1 MSKRSP
7 DLKKVPD
14 QKRSGTSSSNALPD
28 LIVSYVQEEFQKL
41 ADPVNAVP
49 MAAYMKTE
57 MPFYG
62 IPKPLRV
69 PIYRT
74 LKKEYAPA
82 SQEEYEDSVLALW
95 QLPHRE
101 EKYAAIEYAMF
112 FDKFITHKS
121 VALYERLV
129 REGQWWDF
137 VDPVAIW
144 LVGIALKKDRTRLEP
159 KMNKWIRDP
168 DMWIRRTAILSQ
180 NRHKSE
186 TNEAMLFEHCLDRA
200 HEKEFFIRK
209 AIGWALREYSYAA
222 PQSVRKFLDKNKDK
236 LSPLSLKEGAKQLD
250 RAKARTT

>member
-1 MSKRSP
+1 MPTQSLEQR
-7 DLKKVPD
+7 
-14 QKRSGTSSSNALPD
+14 
-28 LIVSYVQEEFQKL
+28 IVKFVQSQFKAL
-41 ADPVNAVP
+41 ADPANAVP

-69 PIYRT
+69 PIYKT
-74 LKKEYAPA
+74 LKKEYAP
-82 SQEEYEDSVLALW
+82 STQEEYEACVLALW
-95 QLPHRE
+95 NLPHRE

-112 FDKFITHKS
+112 FDKFITSKS
-121 VALYERLV
+121 ISLYERLV

-137 VDPVAIW
+137 VDPIATA
-144 LVGIALKKDRTRLEP
+144 LVGIALKKERSRFEAKL
-159 KMNKWIRDP
+159 NKWIDDD

-180 NRHKSE
+180 NKHKAE
-186 TNEAMLFEHCLDRA
+186 TNEQMLFDYCLKRA

-222 PQSVRKFLDKNKDK
+222 PKAVRKFLDQNKNT

-250 RAKARTT
+250 RTAKS

>member
-1 MSKRSP
+1 MPKQKQNTKQ
-7 DLKKVPD
+7 LQANQTLD
-14 QKRSGTSSSNALPD
+14 QRV
-28 LIVSYVQEEFQKL
+28 VSLVQREFENL
-41 ADPVNAVP
+41 ADPVYAVP

-74 LKKEYAPA
+74 LKKEYAP
-82 SQEEYEDSVLALW
+82 STQEEYESCVLALW
-95 QLPHRE
+95 NLPHRE

-112 FDKFITHKS
+112 FDKFITYKS
-121 VALYERLV
+121 LPLYERLV

-137 VDPVAIW
+137 VDPIAIA
-144 LVGIALKKDRTRLEP
+144 LVGIALKKERARVEP
-159 KMNKWIRDP
+159 KMNKWIHAP

-180 NRHKSE
+180 NRHKAE
-186 TNEAMLFEHCLDRA
+186 TNEQMLFEHCLDRA

-222 PQSVRKFLDKNKDK
+222 PKAVRQFIEKNKNT
-236 LSPLSLKEGAKQLD
+236 LSTLSAKEGAKQLD
-250 RAKARTT
+250 RIRK

>member
-1 MSKRSP
+1 
-7 DLKKVPD
+7 VP
-14 QKRSGTSSSNALPD
+14 QPKQRLEQPHTEEPLHERVVAL
-28 LIVSYVQEEFQKL
+28 VQREFEKL

-49 MAAYMKTE
+49 MAAYMKTD

-74 LKKEYAPA
+74 LKKEYAPET
-82 SQEEYEDSVLALW
+82 QKEYESCVLALW
-95 QLPHRE
+95 NLPHRE

-112 FDKFITHKS
+112 FDKFITYKS
-121 VALYERLV
+121 LPLYERMV

-137 VDPVAIW
+137 VDPIAIA
-144 LVGIALKKDRTRLEP
+144 LVGIALKKDRAKVEP
-159 KMNKWIRDP
+159 KMRKWIGDP

-180 NRHKSE
+180 NRHKAE
-186 TNEAMLFEHCLDRA
+186 TNEQMLFEHCLDRA

-222 PQSVRKFLDKNKDK
+222 PKAVRKFIEKNKNT
-236 LSPLSLKEGAKQLD
+236 LSPLSVKEGAKQLD
-250 RAKARTT
+250 RVGK

>member
-1 MSKRSP
+1 MVNSDPSLDSR
-7 DLKKVPD
+7 V
-14 QKRSGTSSSNALPD
+14 
-28 LIVSYVQEEFQKL
+28 VSYVQREFKKL
-41 ADPVNAVP
+41 ADPINAVP

-74 LKKEYAPA
+74 LKKEYAP
-82 SQEEYEDSVLALW
+82 STQEEYEACVLALW
-95 QLPHRE
+95 NLNHRE

-112 FDKFITHKS
+112 FDKFITYKS
-121 VALYERLV
+121 LPLYERLV
-129 REGQWWDF
+129 REGQWWDY
-137 VDPVAIW
+137 VDPIAIA
-144 LVGIALKKDRTRLEP
+144 LVGIALKKDRVRVEP

-186 TNEAMLFEHCLDRA
+186 TNEEMLFEHCLARA
-200 HEKEFFIRK
+200 HEKDFFIRK
-209 AIGWALREYSYAA
+209 AIGWALREYSYSA
-222 PQSVRKFLDKNKDK
+222 PNAVRKFLTQNKET

-250 RAKARTT
+250 RARAKK

>member
-1 MSKRSP
+1 MPNQS
-7 DLKKVPD
+7 LD
-14 QKRSGTSSSNALPD
+14 QR
-28 LIVSYVQEEFQKL
+28 IVKFVQSQFKAL
-41 ADPVNAVP
+41 ADPENAVP

-69 PIYRT
+69 PVYKA
-74 LKKEYAPA
+74 LKKEYAPS
-82 SQEEYEDSVLALW
+82 SQEEYEACVLGLW
-95 QLPHRE
+95 NLSHRE

-112 FDKFITHKS
+112 FDKFITSKS
-121 VALYERLV
+121 IALYERLV

-137 VDPVAIW
+137 VDPIAIA
-144 LVGIALKKDRTRLEP
+144 LVGIALKKDRTKLEP
-159 KMNKWIRDP
+159 KMNKWISDD

-180 NRHKSE
+180 NRHKAD
-186 TNEAMLFEHCLDRA
+186 TNEQMLFDFCLQRA

-222 PQSVRKFLDKNKDK
+222 PKAVRKFLDSNQNT

-250 RAKARTT
+250 RKSKS